1 MRWLTGLPNRSQSSR
16 CPWRQVSVTCV
27 SGTLSPGRSGEAELA
42 GAGPARDDVEAGVG
56 QMALEP
62 AVESDAVILDRDGEL
77 ADLVA
82 GGGLVHAVAL
92 ASQKPMK
99 SSITDPATEETA

>member
-1 MRWLTGLPNRSQSSR
+1 
-16 CPWRQVSVTCV
+16 
-27 SGTLSPGRSGEAELA
+27 
-42 GAGPARDDVEAGVG
+42 
-56 QMALEP
+56 MALEP

-82 GGGLVHAVAL
+82 GGGLAHAVAL